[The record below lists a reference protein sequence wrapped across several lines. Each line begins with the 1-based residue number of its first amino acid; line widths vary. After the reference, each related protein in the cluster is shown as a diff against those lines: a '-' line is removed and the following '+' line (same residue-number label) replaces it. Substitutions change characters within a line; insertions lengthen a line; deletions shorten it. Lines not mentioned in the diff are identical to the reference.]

1 MKVTVVFSLVFV
13 MASWLKTSA
22 LQARVRH
29 DKNPAWLLHTRER
42 LEHHS
47 AGNLLH
53 LRHLEKLKIT

>member
-1 MKVTVVFSLVFV
+1 MKVTVVFSLAIV

-29 DKNPAWLLHTRER
+29 DKNPAWLLHRER
-42 LEHHS
+42 LEYYS
-47 AGNLLH
+47 AGNPLH